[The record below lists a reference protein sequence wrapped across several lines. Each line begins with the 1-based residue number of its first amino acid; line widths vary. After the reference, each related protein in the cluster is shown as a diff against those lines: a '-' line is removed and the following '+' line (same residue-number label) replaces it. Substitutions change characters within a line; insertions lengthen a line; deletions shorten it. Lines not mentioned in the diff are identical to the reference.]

1 MALKTWPVFQ
11 ALKTGKPIT
20 EDDEVA
26 VPEEALDPEA
36 EEAAAAQARLDGW
49 KNRRN
54 PKSKEGDLVPNMQG
68 CLLLQAMVGL
78 PEGNVGV
85 LER

>member
-1 MALKTWPVFQ
+1 MALKTWPIYQ
-11 ALKTGKPIT
+11 SLKTGKPIA
-20 EDDEVA
+20 EDKEVA

-36 EEAAAAQARLDGW
+36 EEAAAAAARLDGW

-54 PKSKEGDLVPNMQG
+54 PKAREGDLSPNMQG
-68 CLLLQAMVGL
+68 CLLLQSMVGL
-78 PEGNVGV
+78 SDNSTI